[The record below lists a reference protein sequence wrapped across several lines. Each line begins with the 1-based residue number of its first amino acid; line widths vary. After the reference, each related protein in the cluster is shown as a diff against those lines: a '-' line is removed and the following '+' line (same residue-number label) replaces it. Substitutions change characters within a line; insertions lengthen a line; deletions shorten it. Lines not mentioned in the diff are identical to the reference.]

1 MDMKNAKR
9 ALGKVALTPYSFRD
23 RHSSMS
29 ARFSFTPRRKAAV
42 TIAAAGLVRER
53 RAGAV
58 QTLRAMLRPERPLY
72 GVTSF

>member
-1 MDMKNAKR
+1 MRR
-9 ALGKVALTPYSFRD
+9 ADLEVDVATLGSLWLGGVDP
-23 RHSSMS
+23 
-29 ARFSFTPRRKAAV
+29 V
-42 TIAAAGLVRER
+42 TLAAAGLVRER